1 MFPLILA
8 YRMFQ
13 VKKVMIFPRL
23 NPLNH
28 ILGLRYYYFLETGNF
43 FDDKDKMSDYQ
54 KLTKKDFLKKY
65 DDETEHSYLNTAF
78 IVKMKSSE
86 KSKSHSEFN
95 RE

>member
-1 MFPLILA
+1 
-8 YRMFQ
+8 
-13 VKKVMIFPRL
+13 
-23 NPLNH
+23 
-28 ILGLRYYYFLETGNF
+28 
-43 FDDKDKMSDYQ
+43 MSDYQ